1 MKTRKTAYTVI
12 TFQAV
17 FALKIKLRARMH
29 LFAFA
34 CHLSNNWS
42 KQKAQFE
49 T

>member
-1 MKTRKTAYTVI
+1 MSVI

-17 FALKIKLRARMH
+17 FVLKIKVRAETH
-29 LFAFA
+29 VFVFA
-34 CHLSNNWS
+34 CHLSNNVN